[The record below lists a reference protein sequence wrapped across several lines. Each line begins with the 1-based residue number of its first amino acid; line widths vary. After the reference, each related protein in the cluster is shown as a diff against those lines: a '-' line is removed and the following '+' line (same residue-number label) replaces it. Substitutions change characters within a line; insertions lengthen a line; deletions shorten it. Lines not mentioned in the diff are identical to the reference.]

1 MIIFNTKAI
10 NEAKNKKKKD
20 IDFSCITTG
29 DIEYNI
35 KQFNKRMGTDFEAIG
50 NKHEARDNWRVDD
63 TQNCTTVDQDIGD
76 KTMTETTTINEE
88 TKRLIKR
95 YYIRPQN
102 IFCSTKYDILTALAD
117 SKDKNCSVYSLK
129 NLEDHDDVHLLT
141 KKDIIYYYD
150 DNTLYD
156 KNHVQIL
163 DYDLYV
169 KHEEERKKIDVDAAS
184 DNVLKKI
191 YSDRVTELSD
201 EKSDEIKVKE
211 SLEESISQN
220 ISQTYDLIS
229 DQYNIDLNGL
239 IYGKNGFMAN
249 NYPNGFKDFSGDIIY
264 SKKYWDE
271 FEEWLKSERGI
282 DLEAKK
288 KEIEKEVSDDAIN
301 EDDFFNQDFE
311 SFNAYGEK
319 ISDRL
324 KESKEDICC
333 ICGEPIEGYGNNP
346 RPYKNEG
353 RCCDA
358 CNIKFVIPARF
369 AELESE
375 KDVQ

>member
-1 MIIFNTKAI
+1 MIIFNTKTV
-10 NEAKNKKKKD
+10 NEAKKKKKKN

-29 DIEYNI
+29 DIDYNI
-35 KQFNKRMGTDFEAIG
+35 KQFNKRMGTDFDAICG
-50 NKHEARDNWRVDD
+50 KSGAQSVID
-63 TQNCTTVDQDIGD
+63 TDVSQNGTNINQDIGD
-76 KTMTETTTINEE
+76 NNMNENTAINEE

-102 IFCSTKYDILTALAD
+102 VFCSTKYDILKTLAD
-117 SKDKNCSVYSLK
+117 SKDTNCSVYSLK
-129 NLEDHDDVHLLT
+129 NLADHDDVHLLT

-150 DNTLYD
+150 NNALYD
-156 KNHVQIL
+156 KNHMQIL

-169 KHEEERKKIDVDAAS
+169 KHEEDRKKINIDFTPEKELEKV
-184 DNVLKKI
+184 
-191 YSDRVTELSD
+191 YSDRITELD
-201 EKSDEIKVKE
+201 DKTSDEIKVKE

-220 ISQTYDLIS
+220 IAQTYALIS
-229 DQYNIDLNGL
+229 DQYNINLNDL

-249 NYPNGFKDFSGDIIY
+249 NYPDGFEDFSGDIIY

-288 KEIEKEVSDDAIN
+288 KELEKEADGDIIS

-319 ISDRL
+319 ITNKL
-324 KESKEDICC
+324 KESKKEVCC

-369 AELESE
+369 AELKSE
-375 KDVQ
+375 KDD

>member
-1 MIIFNTKAI
+1 MIIFNTKTV
-10 NEAKNKKKKD
+10 NEAKKKKKKNV
-20 IDFSCITTG
+20 DFSCITTG
-29 DIEYNI
+29 DIDYNI
-35 KQFNKRMGTDFEAIG
+35 KQFNKRMGTDFDAVRGKNGAQSVI
-50 NKHEARDNWRVDD
+50 D
-63 TQNCTTVDQDIGD
+63 TDVPQNGTNTNQDIGD
-76 KTMTETTTINEE
+76 NNMNENTAINEE

-102 IFCSTKYDILTALAD
+102 VFCSTKYDILKTLAD
-117 SKDKNCSVYSLK
+117 SKDTNCSVYSLK
-129 NLEDHDDVHLLT
+129 NLADHDDVHLLT

-150 DNTLYD
+150 NNALYD
-156 KNHVQIL
+156 KNHMQIL

-169 KHEEERKKIDVDAAS
+169 KHEEDRKKINIDSTPEKELEKV
-184 DNVLKKI
+184 
-191 YSDRVTELSD
+191 YSDRITELD
-201 EKSDEIKVKE
+201 DKTSDEIKVKE

-220 ISQTYDLIS
+220 IAQTYALIS
-229 DQYNIDLNGL
+229 DQYNINLNDL

-249 NYPNGFKDFSGDIIY
+249 NYPDGFEDFSGDIIY

-288 KEIEKEVSDDAIN
+288 KELEKEADGDIIS

-319 ISDRL
+319 ITNKL
-324 KESKEDICC
+324 KESKKEVCC

-369 AELESE
+369 AELKSE
-375 KDVQ
+375 KDD

>member
-1 MIIFNTKAI
+1 MIIFNTKTV
-10 NEAKNKKKKD
+10 NEAKKKKKKN

-29 DIEYNI
+29 DIDYNI
-35 KQFNKRMGTDFEAIG
+35 KQFNKRMGTDFDAVCG
-50 NKHEARDNWRVDD
+50 KSGAQSVVD
-63 TQNCTTVDQDIGD
+63 TEVSQNSTNTYQDIGD
-76 KTMTETTTINEE
+76 NNMNENTAINEE
-88 TKRLIKR
+88 TKRLVKR

-102 IFCSTKYDILTALAD
+102 VFCSTKYDILKTLAD
-117 SKDKNCSVYSLK
+117 SKDTNCSVYSLK
-129 NLEDHDDVHLLT
+129 SLADHDDVHLLT

-150 DNTLYD
+150 NNALYD
-156 KNHVQIL
+156 KNHMQIL

-169 KHEEERKKIDVDAAS
+169 KHEEDRKKINIDSTPEKELEKV
-184 DNVLKKI
+184 
-191 YSDRVTELSD
+191 YSDRITELD
-201 EKSDEIKVKE
+201 DKTSDEIKVKE

-220 ISQTYDLIS
+220 IAQTYALIS
-229 DQYNIDLNGL
+229 DQYNINLNDL

-249 NYPNGFKDFSGDIIY
+249 NYPDGFEDFSGDIIY

-288 KEIEKEVSDDAIN
+288 KELEKEADGDIIS

-319 ISDRL
+319 ITNKL
-324 KESKEDICC
+324 KESKKEVCC

-369 AELESE
+369 AELKSE
-375 KDVQ
+375 KDD